1 MFLINF
7 FNYFF
12 KKIFKN
18 WTSEQ
23 HPAFSSKTSLFSDV
37 FRPTTSK
44 VFGRGEKIIWG
55 PRFQLK
61 LSFCRL
67 AMANYSMIDSMS
79 DSMPGST
86 SDSMSDVKKKI
97 RYV

>member
-7 FNYFF
+7 LTISLKNF
-12 KKIFKN
+12 FKN

-23 HPAFSSKTSLFSDV
+23 HPAFSCKTSLFSDV

-44 VFGRGEKIIWG
+44 VFGRGEKNIWG

-67 AMANYSMIDSMS
+67 ANYSMIDSMS
-79 DSMPGST
+79 DSMSGST